1 MPEEAD
7 LLEQARAEA
16 EAIVAEAKEQA
27 RLLMDAAQRGRETAD
42 GQTEAIRN
50 AGRELAG
57 NLERAIGLLNQVLM
71 ELRREIA

>member
-1 MPEEAD
+1 MPGETD

-27 RLLMDAAQRGRETAD
+27 RMLMDVAQQRREAAD
-42 GQTEAIRN
+42 GQTEEIRN

-57 NLERAIGLLNQVLM
+57 NLERAIGLLTQVLE